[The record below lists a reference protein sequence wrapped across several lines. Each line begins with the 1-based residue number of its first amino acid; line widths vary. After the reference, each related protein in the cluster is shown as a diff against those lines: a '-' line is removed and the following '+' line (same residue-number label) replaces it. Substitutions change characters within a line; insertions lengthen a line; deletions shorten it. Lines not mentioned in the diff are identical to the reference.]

1 MYFCK
6 GSERFF
12 CHLLPKESQSS
23 SIIQLENRFKI
34 SLGIN
39 QTCLLL
45 CLRTCRWPAAPCE
58 KQPESDTSTQLGRF
72 MLIVGVKWSWDV
84 CRAPSHPSIRV
95 SSRFLPKQLA
105 CSNRW
110 LSAGVSSCFSK
121 GGGGPNAKYSSREPR
136 PPRHPPIAS
145 WKRMSRG
152 SISTHLPAPN
162 PRNPSHPTHA
172 TTQLIPPKSLHLAH
186 VPLRILPRT
195 TCSNLPLLSFRSPTL
210 GTQVSTCCEQ

>member
-39 QTCLLL
+39 QTCLLF

-58 KQPESDTSTQLGRF
+58 KQPESDTSTQLGSF

-95 SSRFLPKQLA
+95 SSGFM
-105 CSNRW
+105 
-110 LSAGVSSCFSK
+110 FSL
-121 GGGGPNAKYSSREPR
+121 RPR
-136 PPRHPPIAS
+136 IAS
-145 WKRMSRG
+145 RGTDHLKMPLLLSVVRSFVAGQSKMSFQPDTCRG
-152 SISTHLPAPN
+152 ST
-162 PRNPSHPTHA
+162 
-172 TTQLIPPKSLHLAH
+172 
-186 VPLRILPRT
+186 
-195 TCSNLPLLSFRSPTL
+195 
-210 GTQVSTCCEQ
+210 GD